1 SVYPWTG
8 RLWRSDDYRSS
19 MSGLS
24 EAVFNLGYF
33 TETSHGWEG
42 SLHWFPLKDQTTHVQ
57 YDVGTGSNDPFFV
70 VRNRAIGQW
79 FIGHLAWTAN
89 WEMDFR
95 SDQDAPGGG
104 GMPGLRRE
112 TSLWFDIGPRAS
124 APQRVLSPAEAVVTP
139 AVHLGHVEGD
149 LDATV
154 QSMHEHIRTSVVP
167 YRKLERAYRIQYA
180 VPGDQG
186 FIATHMGGDPTVS
199 SGMNEENI
207 KQQIDLA
214 AAIGAELFIVDAGW
228 WAIYGDWTPSVER
241 FPHGLAVIADYAHS
255 KGLLF
260 GLYAEVEGARGDWTH
275 CTWCKEHP
283 DWFFPN
289 YKNILDLTK
298 PEVAAHVESQ
308 LCRMIQDYKL
318 DLYRHD

>member
-1 SVYPWTG
+1 MIYVEGLVDGRWVGRYWTADGRINVPYELYADDAFRIEVNHLSLSRGWKWVGSHEAQNTPAGRRHFIVELASTLLALNLRIHTLLDGTPVLTRWLEVTNTSGKPEFITSVYPWTG

-124 APQRVLSPAEAVVTP
+124 APQRVLSPAEAVVADASTNT
-139 AVHLGHVEGD
+139 GD
-149 LDATV
+149 
-154 QSMHEHIRTSVVP
+154 
-167 YRKLERAYRIQYA
+167 
-180 VPGDQG
+180 
-186 FIATHMGGDPTVS
+186 DP
-199 SGMNEENI
+199 
-207 KQQIDLA
+207 
-214 AAIGAELFIVDAGW
+214 
-228 WAIYGDWTPSVER
+228 
-241 FPHGLAVIADYAHS
+241 
-255 KGLLF
+255 
-260 GLYAEVEGARGDWTH
+260 
-275 CTWCKEHP
+275 
-283 DWFFPN
+283 
-289 YKNILDLTK
+289 
-298 PEVAAHVESQ
+298 
-308 LCRMIQDYKL
+308 
-318 DLYRHD
+318 